1 MELFITILVTFFAGM
16 GAGLGTGFAGMS
28 AAAVISPMLITFLHI
43 DPYIAVGIA
52 LSSDVL
58 ASAVS
63 AYTYGKNKNLD
74 VKNGLIMMASVL
86 VFTVVGSYISSLVPS
101 TAMGNFSVFMTFLL
115 GIKFIVKPVM
125 TTKEAM
131 QGVSAKKRAI
141 QSLVCGILIGF
152 ICGFVGAGGGMMMLL
167 ILTSVLGYEL
177 KTAVGTSVFI
187 MTFTAFTGAVSHFAI
202 GGMPDVLVWVLCVIF
217 TLIWARVAA
226 VFANKATPKTLNRAT
241 GVILVVLG
249 IVVMLFS
256 ILET

>member
-1 MELFITILVTFFAGM
+1 MQILITILVTFFAGM

-28 AAAVISPMLITFLHI
+28 AAAVISPMLITFLHM
-43 DPYIAVGIA
+43 DPYMAVGIA

-74 VKNGLIMMASVL
+74 IRNGLIMMFSVL
-86 VFTVVGSYISSLVPS
+86 AFTVIGSYIASLVPS
-101 TAMGNFSVFMTFLL
+101 QTMGNFSVFMTFLL
-115 GIKFIVKPVM
+115 GVKFIIRPVM

-141 QSLVCGILIGF
+141 QSMVCGCLIGF
-152 ICGFVGAGGGMMMLL
+152 ISGFVGAGGGMMMLL

-187 MTFTAFTGAVSHFAI
+187 MTFTALTGAVSHFTI
-202 GGMPDVLVWVLCVIF
+202 GGAPDWTVFILCVVF
-217 TLIWARVAA
+217 TFLWARIAA
-226 VFANKATPKTLNRAT
+226 VIANRATPKTLNRAT
-241 GVILVVLG
+241 GVILMVLG
-249 IVVMLFS
+249 IVVLGFGA
-256 ILET
+256 LA

>member
-1 MELFITILVTFFAGM
+1 MHLLFTIIVTFFAGM

-28 AAAVISPMLITFLHI
+28 AAAVISPILITFLGI
-43 DPYIAVGIA
+43 DPYMAVGIA

-74 VKNGLIMMASVL
+74 IKNGLIMMVTVL
-86 VFTVVGSYISSLVPS
+86 IFTVVGSYISSLVPS
-101 TAMGNFSVFMTFLL
+101 ATMGNFSVFMTFLL
-115 GIKFIVKPVM
+115 GIKFIVRPVM
-125 TTKEAM
+125 ATKEAM
-131 QGVSAKKRAI
+131 QGVSAKKRAM
-141 QSLVCGILIGF
+141 QSVICGIIIGF
-152 ICGFVGAGGGMMMLL
+152 ICGFIGAGGGMMMLL

-202 GGMPDVLVWVLCVIF
+202 GGLPDPAVWILCIIF
-217 TLIWARVAA
+217 TLIWARIAA
-226 VFANKATPKTLNRAT
+226 VLANKATPKTLNRAT

-249 IVVMLFS
+249 VVVMAFS
-256 ILET
+256 FLS